1 MKNRSKG
8 ERWLATMLTRNEKFI
23 LSAWSY
29 ISSQQENTLSSI
41 SGQHCVWK
49 PCFMN
54 SRNSNVQIICES
66 SDYTVVYIHINIH
79 SKNTNSHGMYPS
91 NKILKILEF
100 EISQTKEGF
109 PQTYRIENC
118 TLCNVEEISKL

>member
-1 MKNRSKG
+1 
-8 ERWLATMLTRNEKFI
+8 MLTRNEKFI

-29 ISSQQENTLSSI
+29 ISSQWENTLSSI
-41 SGQHCVWK
+41 SGQHCGWK
-49 PCFMN
+49 PFFMN

-66 SDYTVVYIHINIH
+66 SEYTVVYIHINIH

-109 PQTYRIENC
+109 PQTHRIENC

>member
-1 MKNRSKG
+1 MKNCLKG

-29 ISSQQENTLSSI
+29 ISSQQENT
-41 SGQHCVWK
+41 
-49 PCFMN
+49 
-54 SRNSNVQIICES
+54 
-66 SDYTVVYIHINIH
+66 
-79 SKNTNSHGMYPS
+79 NSHGMYPS

-109 PQTYRIENC
+109 PQTHRIENC

>member
-1 MKNRSKG
+1 
-8 ERWLATMLTRNEKFI
+8 
-23 LSAWSY
+23 
-29 ISSQQENTLSSI
+29 
-41 SGQHCVWK
+41 
-49 PCFMN
+49 
-54 SRNSNVQIICES
+54 
-66 SDYTVVYIHINIH
+66 
-79 SKNTNSHGMYPS
+79 MYPS